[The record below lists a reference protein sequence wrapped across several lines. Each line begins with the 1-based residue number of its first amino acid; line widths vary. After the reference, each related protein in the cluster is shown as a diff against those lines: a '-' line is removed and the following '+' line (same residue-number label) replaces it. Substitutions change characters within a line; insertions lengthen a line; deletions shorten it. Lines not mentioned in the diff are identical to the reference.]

1 MIKNWDFQ
9 KNFWISGFCLKNF
22 NLATTVP
29 FFTNSKK
36 LEMSK
41 TCFFRCGHI
50 RSISDSKDMN
60 LGKLQEMVSD
70 REAWLAAV
78 HGVSKSRTRLE
89 WPNWTVLAFSRMSY
103 GILSVWHLFIILAS
117 LGLCCCLWSFSS
129 CGWAG
134 PTLSCGVWAS
144 HCGGFSCCGT

>member
-22 NLATTVP
+22 YLATTVP

-78 HGVSKSRTRLE
+78 HGVSKSQTWLATEQRHQKHCFQSVYRIYSTH
-89 WPNWTVLAFSRMSY
+89 NFLAFLIYITYTSKHLN
-103 GILSVWHLFIILAS
+103 ICLSHKNRNKYFY
-117 LGLCCCLWSFSS
+117 
-129 CGWAG
+129 
-134 PTLSCGVWAS
+134 
-144 HCGGFSCCGT
+144 